1 MKASIETVRLEEA
14 NVNTVAEVLAR
25 AFFDDPLAI
34 YVEPDISR
42 RVQVLPVLY
51 EVGTRY
57 AHLFGEAYTTAGH
70 IEGAALWIAPD
81 SGDFTADRMAAAGGD
96 KSSAALGPEAF
107 ARFMKLMTYMGGL
120 RQAAMPSPHWYLTIL
135 GVEPSRQGLGIGS
148 QLIQPILRRADTS
161 GLDCYLETMKTRNVV
176 FYRQHG
182 FEVEAEGHL
191 PDNGPYYWTM
201 CRRAR

>member
-1 MKASIETVRLEEA
+1 MKAAIETVRLEEA
-14 NVNTVAEVLAR
+14 NINTVAGMLAR

-34 YVEPDISR
+34 YVEPDGSR

-70 IEGAALWIAPD
+70 IEGAALWIAPH
-81 SGDFTADRMAAAGGD
+81 SGDSATDRIAAAGAD
-96 KSSAALGPEAF
+96 KASAALGPEAF
-107 ARFMKLMTYMGGL
+107 GRFMKLMTHMGGL
-120 RQAAMPSPHWYLTIL
+120 RRAAMPSPHWYLTIL
-135 GVEPSRQGLGIGS
+135 GVEPSRQGRGIGS
-148 QLIQPILRRADTS
+148 QLIQPVLRRADLS
-161 GLDCYLETMKTRNVV
+161 GLDCYLETMKARNVN
-176 FYRQHG
+176 FYKQHG
-182 FEVEAEGHL
+182 FEVEAEGRL